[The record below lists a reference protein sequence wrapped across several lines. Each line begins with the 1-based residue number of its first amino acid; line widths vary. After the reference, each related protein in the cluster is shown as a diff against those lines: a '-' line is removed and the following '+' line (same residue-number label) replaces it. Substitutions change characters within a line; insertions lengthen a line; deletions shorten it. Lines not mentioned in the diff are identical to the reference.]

1 LAITRA
7 RKEEL
12 LAEYHQQMD
21 ESAGFIIAE
30 YTGLSVP
37 QMQDLR
43 RQAHQAEGQVFVIKN
58 TLFKRVLEER
68 DIAAPDDLMTGS
80 MVVAFCHKDVP
91 SLAKLFRVAAKN
103 YDAGGLVVR
112 GGLLEGRIF
121 GQDEVEAVSNLPTR
135 EELLSML
142 LRTINAPATQT
153 AGVVAS
159 GIRQVLNVVK
169 AYADKLEEA
178 GGASVATAGAAA

>member
-1 LAITRA
+1 MAITRA

-21 ESAGFIIAE
+21 ESTGFIMAE
-30 YTGLSVP
+30 YTTLSVP

-43 RQAHQAEGQVFVIKN
+43 RQTRQAEGQAFVIKN

-68 DIAAPDDLMTGS
+68 DIAVPDDLMTGS

-91 SLAKLFRVAAKN
+91 SLAKLLSVAARD
-103 YDAGGLVVR
+103 YEAGSLVVR

-135 EELLSML
+135 EELLSMV

-153 AGVVAS
+153 AGVVAG
-159 GIRQVLNVVK
+159 GIRQVLNLVK
-169 AYADKLEEA
+169 AYVDKLEEA
-178 GGASVATAGAAA
+178 GGVSAETAGVAA